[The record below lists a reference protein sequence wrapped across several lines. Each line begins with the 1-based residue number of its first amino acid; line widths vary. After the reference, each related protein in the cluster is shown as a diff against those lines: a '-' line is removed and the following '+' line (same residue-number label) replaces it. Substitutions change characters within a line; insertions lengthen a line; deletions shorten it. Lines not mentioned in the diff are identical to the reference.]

1 MQEPHPHL
9 KYTSSSEVGD
19 EPPGTAEKAFQ
30 INLDDSKYGAF
41 AEIGAGQEV
50 ARWFFHVGGAA
61 GTVAKTMSAYDMV
74 VSDTIYGECSRYV
87 SRERLTAMLD
97 HEFNLLVQRL
107 GEPRGADATFF
118 VFANTVAAKAHRGP
132 DVGHGWMGIRFQTS
146 PRSAPS
152 QIDLH
157 VRMLDEENTAQQDA
171 LGIVGVNLIH
181 GAFFHH
187 EEPSDLLGALLDGLK
202 PGRVEVDMAEF
213 SGPVFSEVDH
223 RLVSLQL
230 VKLGLSQMTMFAPD
244 GSILQPSERLYKRSV
259 LVERGT
265 FQVVTHAHLDM
276 LERARKRFVELP
288 SIEADRVELLVEMT
302 MQTLEETGGASYDDF
317 LLRADMLAAVGVT
330 VLVSDYLEHYRLVQ
344 YLDRLNNQPIGLVT
358 GVDTLRQVYQE
369 EYYEG
374 LRGGLL
380 EGLGLL
386 LGETVRMYIYPRL
399 GADSDRLITAETMN
413 LDPSLMPLH
422 QYLLKNGRI
431 ESIEEVQ
438 HTFLQSYPEDVMA
451 MRRAGDSSWEEMVP
465 EDVVRVLKASD
476 NYR

>member
-1 MQEPHPHL
+1 
-9 KYTSSSEVGD
+9 
-19 EPPGTAEKAFQ
+19 
-30 INLDDSKYGAF
+30 
-41 AEIGAGQEV
+41 
-50 ARWFFHVGGAA
+50 
-61 GTVAKTMSAYDMV
+61 
-74 VSDTIYGECSRYV
+74 
-87 SRERLTAMLD
+87 
-97 HEFNLLVQRL
+97 
-107 GEPRGADATFF
+107 
-118 VFANTVAAKAHRGP
+118 
-132 DVGHGWMGIRFQTS
+132 
-146 PRSAPS
+146 
-152 QIDLH
+152 
-157 VRMLDEENTAQQDA
+157 MLDEENTAQQDA

-213 SGPVFSEVDH
+213 SGPAFSEVDH